1 MKSTNA
7 ICWSPREEPFVVD
20 NTIYRLLAL
29 KCEDR
34 SDSLRER
41 KGQML
46 WFKVAAIAVGVLIA
60 FIVVS
65 SIIGLLMEVMIAVF
79 VVAVIALGI
88 KAIFHNKQVSGKKSD
103 REIRY

>member
-1 MKSTNA
+1 MKSTTNA

-29 KCEDR
+29 IYEDR

-46 WFKVAAIAVGVLIA
+46 WFKVAAIAVGVL
-60 FIVVS
+60 
-65 SIIGLLMEVMIAVF
+65 
-79 VVAVIALGI
+79 AVIALGI